1 MCFPPA
7 RVVLDSLNLLNEE
20 SVVNPPTPIKLL
32 HLVSPRR
39 SPRLT
44 ALRDIENENESLKA
58 RVSILENQV
67 STLQFHQNNL
77 WSEYEKLSYT
87 VATLRQQSWMSQPQL
102 TPTTSNVHP
111 VVPTHTVHETS
122 ADEKL
127 DCTPATKENLQEVT
141 HCGYTKKQLAEIA
154 RGMREQKKASAKLF
168 RLLYTKQEMEGRS
181 LTGRGTAGK
190 QARPALADLHKLEI
204 IYEIMQNEFGAG
216 KEQIN
221 IVLRDLLKPSRK
233 IKA

>member
-1 MCFPPA
+1 MEPMKIIQWWAPRSLWDLLFYQREKSSEATSKTKSTSIPAVANEKQLQAAAEDMALTELSSPQPQFSPA

-122 ADEKL
+122 ADEV
-127 DCTPATKENLQEVT
+127 DI
-141 HCGYTKKQLAEIA
+141 LAILS
-154 RGMREQKKASAKLF
+154 M
-168 RLLYTKQEMEGRS
+168 
-181 LTGRGTAGK
+181 
-190 QARPALADLHKLEI
+190 PI
-204 IYEIMQNEFGAG
+204 ITCQFFY
-216 KEQIN
+216 
-221 IVLRDLLKPSRK
+221 L
-233 IKA
+233 